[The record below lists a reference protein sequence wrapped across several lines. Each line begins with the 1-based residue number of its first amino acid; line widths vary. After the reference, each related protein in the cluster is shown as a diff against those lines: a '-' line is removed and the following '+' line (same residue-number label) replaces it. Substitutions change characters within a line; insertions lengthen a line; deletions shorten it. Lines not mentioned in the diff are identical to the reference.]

1 MNKKYII
8 CCEGKEKKGR
18 WFSTSRIFLQKPKKK
33 KKKKKTKNKKKKKT
47 KPKKNNIGKILTD
60 TRHIKSVMYP

>member
-18 WFSTSRIFLQKPKKK
+18 WFSTSRIYYKNQKNQKKKKKKQKIKTKPKKK
-33 KKKKKTKNKKKKKT
+33 KYLG
-47 KPKKNNIGKILTD
+47 NIWTD